1 LDAMRSEGLGA
12 NENGNGG
19 SDEDLKASVNI
30 L

>member
-1 LDAMRSEGLGA
+1 MRSEGLGA

>member
-1 LDAMRSEGLGA
+1 MRSEGFGA